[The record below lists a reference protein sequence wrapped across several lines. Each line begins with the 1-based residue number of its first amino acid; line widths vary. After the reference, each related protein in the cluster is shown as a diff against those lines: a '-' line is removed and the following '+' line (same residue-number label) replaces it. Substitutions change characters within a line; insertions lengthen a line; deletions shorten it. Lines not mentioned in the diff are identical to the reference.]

1 MIRAKR
7 RKKRGIT
14 IKVPIDEVQDS
25 VADKVVA
32 QMKSDPEFAYTISGL
47 VVALYGYN
55 AEDLDAP
62 FKNWPEG
69 APSDYTRVRLALEKL
84 KKENAVD
91 AKKHGRGF
99 VYWLKK

>member
-1 MIRAKR
+1 MISVKR

-32 QMKSDPEFAYTISGL
+32 QMKLDPKFAYTISGL
-47 VVALYGYN
+47 IVALYGYN
-55 AEDLDAP
+55 AEALDAP
-62 FKNWPEG
+62 FKNWPQG

-84 KKENAVD
+84 KKENVVET
-91 AKKHGRGF
+91 KKYGRGF